1 MIELDGMETINTGLK
16 NTRIHGE
23 EDMSVDI
30 PPEPPVSRTLEA
42 KRKALSQFVGFI
54 FADFILVMSL
64 HIPLGA
70 FDWSS
75 DHRDTEPPRGHR
87 FGAPGLYPR

>member
-1 MIELDGMETINTGLK
+1 METINTGLK
-16 NTRIHGE
+16 NTRIHSE

-30 PPEPPVSRTLEA
+30 QPEPPVSRTLEA
-42 KRKALSQFVGFI
+42 KRKALSQFVSFI
-54 FADFILVMSL
+54 FVDFILAVSSPV
-64 HIPLGA
+64 PLGA

-75 DHRDTEPPRGHR
+75 DHRDAEPSRGHR